1 MKIKAYYAHS
11 KLIYGTRREI
21 SERAFISRRY
31 QVLCPN
37 RDIGERG
44 SMEPYLQAVASC
56 QTVIVSEVD
65 GYVGRGVF
73 EEIKHALKIGHP
85 VLALRAS
92 ARGFTLLSVRSVA
105 VVDSQDW
112 RYRFGKLQVAR

>member
-1 MKIKAYYAHS
+1 
-11 KLIYGTRREI
+11 
-21 SERAFISRRY
+21 
-31 QVLCPN
+31 
-37 RDIGERG
+37 
-44 SMEPYLQAVASC
+44 
-56 QTVIVSEVD
+56 
-65 GYVGRGVF
+65 VF

-105 VVDSQDW
+105 VVHSQNW